1 MLARPCTASVRGVVV
16 TVRLTPRGRRGAVD
30 GIAQV
35 SEGRDVIKARVR
47 AAASE
52 GEANAALVKLIANTL
67 GVAAHDVR
75 LVTGTSAR
83 IKRLKIAGA
92 GAVLA
97 ATLEKMFAME

>member
-1 MLARPCTASVRGVVV
+1 MLARPWTASVRGVVV
-16 TVRLTPRGRRGAVD
+16 TVRLTPRGGRGA
-30 GIAQV
+30 I
-35 SEGRDVIKARVR
+35 EGLAPLSRGRSVVQARLR

-83 IKRLKIAGA
+83 IKRLKIASA

-97 ATLEKMFAME
+97 ATLEKIFAME